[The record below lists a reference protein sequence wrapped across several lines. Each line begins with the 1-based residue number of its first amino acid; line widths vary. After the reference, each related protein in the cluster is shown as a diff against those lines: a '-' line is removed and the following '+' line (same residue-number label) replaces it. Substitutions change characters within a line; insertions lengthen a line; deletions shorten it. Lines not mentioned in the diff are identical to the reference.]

1 MQFSKSLWTGLCL
14 ILTLLAVPAA
24 AALPEAFQ
32 IDESTP
38 IDFKMERIQI
48 LKIEEAGQ
56 KISPAEALQKLEKS
70 GEIATMKPW
79 RARNKIYWQYL
90 KIKNTKV
97 ENLLL
102 RIYWQGFRY
111 TNLL

>member
-14 ILTLLAVPAA
+14 ILPLLGVPAA

-70 GEIATMKPW
+70 GEIATMTYFVTAP
-79 RARNKIYWQYL
+79 
-90 KIKNTKV
+90 V
-97 ENLLL
+97 
-102 RIYWQGFRY
+102 
-111 TNLL
+111 